1 MHIQHVYAIYFS
13 PTGNTKRLVCAC
25 AAEAARLF
33 QVPCRAL
40 SLDLPAEREAV
51 RTFSAGD
58 LVIVGAPTYA
68 GKLPNKILPTYQEKL
83 RSHGALAIA
92 IVTYG
97 NRSFDNSLAELCSIL
112 STNGFRTAAAG
123 AFVGTHAFSDALAPG
138 RPDEHDMA
146 LLRQMTDGAVA
157 KIRRTDGRVEA
168 VVVDGDAKAPY
179 YIPKGLDG
187 QPAKFLKAKP
197 KTDKEKC
204 ISCGLCA
211 RQCPMGSIDAED
223 TSQVTGICIKCQRC
237 VRNCP
242 KGAKYFDDP
251 AFLSHVKM
259 LERDYTGRAEN
270 KIFL

>member
-1 MHIQHVYAIYFS
+1 
-13 PTGNTKRLVCAC
+13 
-25 AAEAARLF
+25 
-33 QVPCRAL
+33 
-40 SLDLPAEREAV
+40 
-51 RTFSAGD
+51 
-58 LVIVGAPTYA
+58 
-68 GKLPNKILPTYQEKL
+68 
-83 RSHGALAIA
+83 
-92 IVTYG
+92 
-97 NRSFDNSLAELCSIL
+97 
-112 STNGFRTAAAG
+112 
-123 AFVGTHAFSDALAPG
+123 
-138 RPDEHDMA
+138 MA